1 MYTVYQWVPVIL
13 LHIKLNVWGVRKRQV
28 SQPDWKSLWTPH
40 TPFLKMW
47 NPFTQMWKKNKK
59 QTPLGNRK
67 IKRLFLSHQWG
78 TGYSWCVR
86 KVFFFFFSWVNKLRP
101 ELWLHQ
107 SPSHEH
113 WRGMRGTRQQS
124 HQLWQIPIYEQMLT
138 QRWIEGGKKWRQTGA
153 EAFCFPPRC
162 CDLTWARRH
171 WYICSPA
178 KLASLRL
185 SDSTGIHVVWQRMHK
200 QQEIWG

>member
-1 MYTVYQWVPVIL
+1 MNTTHAL
-13 LHIKLNVWGVRKRQV
+13 LKNVK
-28 SQPDWKSLWTPH
+28 PFH
-40 TPFLKMW
+40 TNVNK
-47 NPFTQMWKKNKK
+47 KKNRPRWEIVRLRGFSSH
-59 QTPLGNRK
+59 TSEELATHGALGR
-67 IKRLFLSHQWG
+67 F
-78 TGYSWCVR
+78 
-86 KVFFFFFSWVNKLRP
+86 FFFFFSWVNKLRP